1 VTSPSIPGAS
11 HSAHSLARRVAAALV
26 MIPVVLGA
34 LWLGDPY
41 WALLVTAACGAMAW
55 EWRRLTARGS
65 LGPAGLAMVGL
76 VLAVLLLQ
84 GLGEP
89 DTARWALIAG
99 VLLLGLA
106 VGLGE
111 GVARAAWLVG
121 GVIYVALPGLALTWL
136 RQDPRFGL
144 PAVLWLLLLVWA
156 IDTAAFA
163 AGKLIG
169 GPKLIPRIS
178 PSKTWAGLAGGA
190 LGAALVGYLTAR
202 WGEQTSLWPLTL
214 FSLLLAFVEQAGDA
228 FESGIKRHFG
238 VKDSSGLIP
247 GHGGILDRV
256 DGLVA
261 VTLAVT
267 GFILL
272 SGGVPLADWHQ

>member
-1 VTSPSIPGAS
+1 MTSPSVPGAS
-11 HSAHSLARRVAAALV
+11 RSAHSLARRVAAALV
-26 MIPVVLGA
+26 MIPIALGA

-41 WALLVTAACGAMAW
+41 WTLLVTAASGAMVW

-65 LGPAGLAMVGL
+65 MGPAGWAMVGL

-89 DTARWALIAG
+89 SAARWVLIAS

-106 VGLGE
+106 AGLSE
-111 GVARAAWLVG
+111 GSTRAGWLVG
-121 GVIYVALPGLALTWL
+121 GVIYVALPGLALIWL

-144 PAVLWLLLLVWA
+144 PTMLWLLLLVWA
-156 IDTAAFA
+156 IDSAAYA

-178 PSKTWAGLAGGA
+178 PSKTWAGLVGGA
-190 LGAALVGYLTAR
+190 LGAALIGYLAAS
-202 WGEQTSLWPLTL
+202 WAGQASPWPLTL
-214 FSLLLAFVEQAGDA
+214 LSLLLALVEQAGDA

-247 GHGGILDRV
+247 GHGGVLDRV

-261 VTLAVT
+261 VTLAVA
-267 GFILL
+267 GFVLL
-272 SGGVPLADWHQ
+272 SGGAPLAGWRQ

>member
-1 VTSPSIPGAS
+1 
-11 HSAHSLARRVAAALV
+11 

-34 LWLGDPY
+34 LWLGDRY
-41 WALLVTAACGAMAW
+41 WALLVTAASGAMAW

-65 LGPAGLAMVGL
+65 VGPTGWAMIGL
-76 VLAVLLLQ
+76 VLAVLILQ
-84 GLGEP
+84 GLADP
-89 DTARWALIAG
+89 DAARWSLIVG
-99 VLLLGLA
+99 TPLLGLA
-106 VGLGE
+106 AGLRE
-111 GVARAAWLVG
+111 GRAQAGWLAG
-121 GVIYVALPGLALTWL
+121 GVIYVALPGLALIWL
-136 RQDPRFGL
+136 RQDPRYGL

-156 IDTAAFA
+156 VDTAAYA

-169 GPKLIPRIS
+169 GPKLIPHIS

-190 LGAALVGYLTAR
+190 LGAALVGYLAAS
-202 WGEQTSLWPLTL
+202 WAQQPSPWPLTL
-214 FSLLLAFVEQAGDA
+214 FSLFLAFVEQAGDA

-261 VTLAVT
+261 VALAVA
-267 GFILL
+267 GIALL
-272 SGGVPLADWHQ
+272 SGGAPLAAWDQ